1 MNEKIKTRNIETSNP
16 RDCRINAKAVAIS
29 LGLMWSL
36 GLMFISIISLLTNG
50 YLLNIS
56 QFIETIYIGYSLSF
70 LGILTGMVWAFLDA
84 SIAGLVFS
92 WLYNKISAR
101 K

>member
-1 MNEKIKTRNIETSNP
+1 MNEKIKTRNIEGTTIGE
-16 RDCRINAKAVAIS
+16 CRLNVKAVAIS
-29 LGLMWSL
+29 LGLMWSI
-36 GLMFISIISLLTNG
+36 GLLFISIISLLTNS
-50 YLLNIS
+50 YLLNVS
-56 QFIETIYIGYSLSF
+56 QFIETIYIGYSLSS